1 MSQINKNSLIKF
13 VKVMKDI
20 NALLINKNRL

>member
-1 MSQINKNSLIKF
+1 MLQINKNSLIKF